1 MKLVMPKGQY
11 PQEESTM
18 KTYTKPALKKHA
30 ALKQV
35 TFSSH

>member
-1 MKLVMPKGQY
+1 MNTGLMEE
-11 PQEESTM
+11 PQSRRRRLM

-30 ALKQV
+30 ELKQV

>member
-1 MKLVMPKGQY
+1 
-11 PQEESTM
+11 M

-30 ALKQV
+30 TLKQV